1 MKGSITK
8 RTSTR
13 TGKVSW
19 MLKYEAGP
27 RDSVTK
33 ERLTRYETIRGGT
46 KRDAEKRLR
55 ELLGQ
60 VDQGTHVDP
69 TKVTLAEW
77 CELWLR
83 DIVAHRVT
91 PRTLERYG
99 ELLRGY
105 VAPRLGTCPIQ
116 KLTTPAVQSLYS
128 ELLRAGGMGGRP
140 LSARTVH
147 HTHRALFEA
156 LKAAVRQRVITRNPA
171 DDVDKPKP
179 GESPAKSFTP
189 EQMGGLLE
197 TLRGEGR
204 LQSVVRLAVATG
216 MRLGEL
222 LALRWRDM
230 DFEGRVLHVEH
241 SLEVTKGGGLR
252 FKEPKTK
259 RGRRAIRLADSDCA
273 NLRDHWKRQAEDALK
288 LGIRLPS
295 DGLVFPASIEYPSV
309 PCPPDRVTKAFAAT
323 LEKLGIKEHG
333 LSFHS
338 LRHFHATWL
347 LRNGVNLKAVSERL
361 GHANPSITLN
371 VYQHVLPDMQEHAAQ
386 VAGEIFGQ
394 AGLVKK

>member
-8 RTSTR
+8 RVSQR
-13 TGKVSW
+13 TGAVSW

-27 RDSVTK
+27 RDPITK
-33 ERLTRYETIRGGT
+33 KRQTQYETIAGGT
-46 KRDAEKRLR
+46 KRDAQKRLR
-55 ELLGQ
+55 EILSQ
-60 VDQGTHVDP
+60 VDHGTHVDP
-69 TKVTLAEW
+69 SKVTLAEW

-83 DIVAHRVT
+83 DIAAHRVS

-105 VAPRLGTCPIQ
+105 VVPRLGTCAVQ
-116 KLTTPAVQSLYS
+116 KLATPAIQSLYS
-128 ELLRAGGMGGRP
+128 ELRRAGGREGRA

-147 HTHRALFEA
+147 HTHRVLFEV
-156 LKAAVRQRVITRNPA
+156 LKAAVRQRVINRNPA
-171 DDVDKPKP
+171 EDVDKPKP
-179 GESPAKSFTP
+179 GDSPAKSFAP
-189 EQMGGLLE
+189 DQMGVVLNYLSGNE
-197 TLRGEGR
+197 R
-204 LQSVVRLAVATG
+204 LPAIVRLAVATG

-222 LALRWRDM
+222 LALRWQDV
-230 DFEGRVLHVEH
+230 DFDGRMLRVER
-241 SLEVTKGGGLR
+241 SLEVTKKGGLR

-288 LGIRLPS
+288 LGIRLPRES
-295 DGLVFPASIEYPSV
+295 LVFPASIEAPAA
-309 PCPPDRVTKAFAAT
+309 PCAPDRITKAFSST
-323 LEKLGIKEHG
+323 LTRLDIKEPG
-333 LSFHS
+333 LTFHS

-361 GHANPSITLN
+361 GHANPSVTLN

-386 VAGEIFGQ
+386 VAGDIP
-394 AGLVKK
+394 GLRAPSR